1 MGGWIHRY
9 IYGWSLKHQNNG
21 EIIIFIFFFIYYI
34 AKVNTYYFYKWKRKP
49 MHIIS
54 LKSENGNSELRQG
67 KVGYN
72 QLEAPKYIIHMKII
86 WSVSASLCSLG

>member
-1 MGGWIHRY
+1 
-9 IYGWSLKHQNNG
+9 
-21 EIIIFIFFFIYYI
+21 
-34 AKVNTYYFYKWKRKP
+34 